1 MSHRPLRRPAPLL
14 ALLAAGLLGGTG
26 TSLAAQPRFAPAAVH
41 EAPPQ
46 ERAPQERAPQERAS
60 HARGTPTRDAADPD
74 DWRSATPT
82 PALDPEAVVGIV
94 LDALAHNDPEDAGLA
109 VVFAFASPVNR
120 AVVGP
125 LDRFSDLAR
134 DEVYR
139 PLLRHVRAV
148 RGALKVDG
156 DRATQRVVVTS
167 STGDRVVYTF
177 TLSRQTTGPYK
188 GCWMTDGVTREPRSR
203 LRAPQLA

>member
-1 MSHRPLRRPAPLL
+1 MSHRTLRRTASPL
-14 ALLAAGLLGGTG
+14 ALLAAGLLGTG
-26 TSLAAQPRFAPAAVH
+26 LLGGGARTLAAQPRFAPAAREH
-41 EAPPQ
+41 AAPA
-46 ERAPQERAPQERAS
+46 APSAS
-60 HARGTPTRDAADPD
+60 PEHADPD
-74 DWRSATPT
+74 LWRSATPAPT
-82 PALDPEAVVGIV
+82 LEPQAVVGIV
-94 LDALAHNDPEDAGLA
+94 LDALAHNDTDDAGLA

-139 PLLRHVRAV
+139 PLLGHVRAV
-148 RGALKVDG
+148 RGALKVEG

-167 STGDRVVYTF
+167 SAGDRVVYTF
-177 TLSRQTTGPYK
+177 TLSRQTGGAYK